1 MNRQYKRILLVIL
14 LVMHVALSSFF
25 IPVGE
30 NLRIYFTFLI
40 GMLTAT
46 MYEYKYIFFYAIA
59 EDLLAFFLFPSG
71 AFFPGYTLT
80 TLVGMSFYWLF
91 LYKKKVDLLHV
102 GAAKFCTNLIAN
114 VGLNSLWSYIIYSKG
129 FLYYAARSL
138 PKNLILWPIETLVFL
153 AFYQLIRPV
162 LKKYRLVEE

>member
-14 LVMHVALSSFF
+14 LAMHVALSAFF

-40 GMLTAT
+40 GMLTAHL
-46 MYEYKYIFFYAIA
+46 YDYRYVFVYAVA

-80 TLVGMSFYWLF
+80 TVVGMTCYWLF
-91 LYKKKVDLLHV
+91 LHNKKVDLLHV
-102 GAAKFCTNLIAN
+102 ALAKLSTNLIAN
-114 VGLNSLWSYIIYSKG
+114 VGLNSLWSYILYSHG
-129 FLYYAARSL
+129 YLYYVARSVT
-138 PKNLILWPIETLVFL
+138 KNLILWPIETLIFL
-153 AFYQLIRPV
+153 AFYKLIKPV